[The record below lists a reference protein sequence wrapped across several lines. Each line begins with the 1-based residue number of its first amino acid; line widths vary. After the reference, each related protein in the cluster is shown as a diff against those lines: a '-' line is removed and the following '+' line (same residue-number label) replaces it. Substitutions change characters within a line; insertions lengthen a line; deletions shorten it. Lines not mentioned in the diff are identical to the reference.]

1 LFGLKFL
8 MGVTLRSWVDDLVN
22 KFGPTQFHFEDYKSW
37 PKENGTEF
45 VDTTYIVYYLLIL
58 NMV

>member
-1 LFGLKFL
+1 
-8 MGVTLRSWVDDLVN
+8 LRSWVDDLVN

-45 VDTTYIVYYLLIL
+45 VDTTYIVYYW
-58 NMV
+58 

>member
-1 LFGLKFL
+1 MGLPCGSGL
-8 MGVTLRSWVDDLVN
+8 MTWIN

-58 NMV
+58 NKV